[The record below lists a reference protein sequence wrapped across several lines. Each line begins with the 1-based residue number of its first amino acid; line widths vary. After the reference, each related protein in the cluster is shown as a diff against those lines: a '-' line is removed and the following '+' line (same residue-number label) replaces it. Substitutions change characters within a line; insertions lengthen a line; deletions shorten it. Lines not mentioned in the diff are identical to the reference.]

1 MFKKEKVEID
11 WRGYMDS
18 PSRPQRRT
26 VTVDAYVSGSLAI
39 HRPVWG
45 NDEPSPQSS
54 GWTVT
59 HIPTGQT
66 VNSLFINDR
75 NGEWRTIALS
85 ALKERV
91 ARSRRFDAAWALLD
105 SLPWGGS
112 AAMLSASDRE
122 QLRPLLNS
130 RAYIRTGDE
139 SGISCHYEGNN
150 HA

>member
-1 MFKKEKVEID
+1 MFKKQKVEID

-26 VTVDAYVSGSLAI
+26 ITVDAYVCRNLAI

-45 NDEPSPQSS
+45 NEEPSPQDY

-66 VNSLFINDR
+66 VNSLFVDTR
-75 NGEWRTIALS
+75 GDEWRTLTLKE
-85 ALKERV
+85 LKERV
-91 ARSRRFDAAWALLD
+91 ARSWRFDVAWALLD
-105 SLPWGGS
+105 SLPWGSS
-112 AAMLSASDRE
+112 ANALPDADKARI
-122 QLRPLLNS
+122 RPLLNS

-139 SGISCHYEGNN
+139 SGISCTVE
-150 HA
+150 AA